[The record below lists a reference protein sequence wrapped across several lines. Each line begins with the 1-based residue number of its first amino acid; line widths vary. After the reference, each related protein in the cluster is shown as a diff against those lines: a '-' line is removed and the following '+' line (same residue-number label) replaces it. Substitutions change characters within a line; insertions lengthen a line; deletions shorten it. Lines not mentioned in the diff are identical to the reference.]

1 MLGGLREDYFRNDG
15 LLIIINYFNHRTT
28 LVPSIKALSSAS
40 VKTEEIGRRLKIFM
54 KSIELKLS
62 IISHTEQYAMSRRLG
77 YEKRET
83 AIIFKDI
90 ADNFL
95 KKSYENIKKN
105 KEWLER
111 LQKKH
116 QKIKGAFEMQS
127 SNSSDALLM
136 NIFCNPNLKS
146 WKEISDLFRVNEI
159 KPKFGI
165 KPGVPLKNDR
175 IDMRTEIDLVFENI
189 FVEAKLTENDF
200 TQADLEKVQ
209 N

>member
-1 MLGGLREDYFRNDG
+1 
-15 LLIIINYFNHRTT
+15 
-28 LVPSIKALSSAS
+28 
-40 VKTEEIGRRLKIFM
+40 
-54 KSIELKLS
+54 
-62 IISHTEQYAMSRRLG
+62 MSRRLG